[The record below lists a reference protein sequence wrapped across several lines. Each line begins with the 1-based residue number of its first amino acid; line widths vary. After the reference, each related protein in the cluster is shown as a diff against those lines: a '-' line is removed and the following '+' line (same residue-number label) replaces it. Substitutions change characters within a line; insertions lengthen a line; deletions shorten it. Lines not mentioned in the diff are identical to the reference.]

1 MQWKILQ
8 HKKADDFV
16 ISTDYQC
23 SVRDFIE
30 KASVELGFSIS
41 WKGRGLNEKAYVK
54 KIKKKLSNMCKL
66 KEGMEIIS
74 VSKKYFRPLDVDN
87 LLGDSSKARK
97 ELNWKPKYSLNIL
110 VKEMIKADFEEAF
123 NEFRLK
129 KLNEKK

>member
-1 MQWKILQ
+1 
-8 HKKADDFV
+8 
-16 ISTDYQC
+16 
-23 SVRDFIE
+23 
-30 KASVELGFSIS
+30 
-41 WKGRGLNEKAYVK
+41 
-54 KIKKKLSNMCKL
+54 MCKL